1 MDTLSTKAGP
11 EKGVVSNTSLPND
24 QKRRETFTLFYNIHW
39 HKLNKQQRSNITLA
53 PNYIYIETQEGYIYT
68 IHIETQQLSDV
79 LLVLLAV
86 N

>member
-53 PNYIYIETQEGYIYT
+53 PNYIYILKHRRDTYIQYT
-68 IHIETQQLSDV
+68 LKHNNW
-79 LLVLLAV
+79 AMCYWFF
-86 N
+86 